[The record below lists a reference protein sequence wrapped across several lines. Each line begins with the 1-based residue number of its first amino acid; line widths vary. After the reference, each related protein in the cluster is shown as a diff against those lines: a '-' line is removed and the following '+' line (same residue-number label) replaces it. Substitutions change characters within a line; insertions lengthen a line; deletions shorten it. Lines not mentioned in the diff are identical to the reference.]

1 MAKPT
6 KYTMI
11 RDDLMNQL
19 EAYSKFGRY
28 YEDLVDD
35 YVFMVRQKDKLRADI
50 NKHGVRYKTIN
61 GNGFET
67 EKYNESYNN
76 FIKLNSQMLT
86 ILDKLNL
93 KDPQTTMPPGNEHE
107 QDLC

>member
-6 KYTMI
+6 KYSMI

-19 EAYSKFGRY
+19 EAYSKFGKY

-93 KDPQTTMPPGNEHE
+93 KDPQTTMPPGSEHE